1 MCPLDSFSASHTP
14 YFVSIWS
21 IGSNHDTFVPAIMK
35 PETKSK
41 EAISAEVHDWAV
53 KNRQLRKE
61 LLSREKR
68 VEELEAMVSSL
79 NKQLSEKIDQIN
91 EMVQKLMAF
100 MTGDGGVNI
109 SESLRHSIAA
119 EVSTEFEARE
129 QKLKVA
135 YAHESEKLV
144 SDFKARLAATQNELN
159 QLKGINAEDDLKS
172 ITENKTK

>member
-1 MCPLDSFSASHTP
+1 
-14 YFVSIWS
+14 
-21 IGSNHDTFVPAIMK
+21 MK
-35 PETKSK
+35 SETKSTQ
-41 EAISAEVHDWAV
+41 ANCAQVHDWAAE
-53 KNRQLRKE
+53 NRLLRKE
-61 LLSREKR
+61 LRAREKR
-68 VEELEAMVSSL
+68 VVELETMVSSL
-79 NKQLSEKIDQIN
+79 NKQLSEKIDLIN
-91 EMVQKLMAF
+91 DMVQKLMAF
-100 MTGDGGVNI
+100 MTRDGGVNL

-119 EVSTEFEARE
+119 EVSAEFEARE